1 MTYASAGTIE
11 AADFNNRAT
20 TVNNIW
26 GVGAGSNGYG
36 QSTTISNVSALGTV
50 AASDWAT
57 LTTRLN
63 SLTNHQSGTGTLT
76 TGYYTAGNIATYW
89 ANVETAMSNI
99 QTNKLLFNSTRGTA
113 QPTSL
118 LNFSSGLGWTTSCT
132 YEFSVTFTST
142 NTVRYFFNAGGI
154 ITFFMGQSG
163 GVNSKST
170 DWATFLTNT
179 VGTISF
185 GSNYCSRSGTGGDQG
200 SATPGGSPTL
210 NTSIGFH
217 SLTTSYQTLFAI
229 GSTSATVDYGNN
241 YITIEAKVGG
251 ALYGASSNIVSFR
264 VIMYDAAADVNAD
277 LVDGVTALSVGM
289 TPPEVTY
296 LANVWSFP
304 TAAVVTNTQNTLS
317 VTPTIDYLLV
327 GGGGGGGNGIYN
339 RASGGGGGGG
349 GVLYGN
355 AVAVSAAVQYNIS
368 VGGGGAYLATPTNTA
383 TAGATGT
390 NTTFSLG
397 SVTAYGGGGGG
408 SYTTMGS
415 QGGSGPGS
423 AASGDAYNGLT
434 AGVLAA
440 AAALGQG
447 YGGGSAAGSAGVNTS
462 AGGGGGGGALG
473 VGGSSGTAGAGGA
486 GRSISI
492 TGSAVTY
499 AGGGGGGGQTTGGAA
514 GSGGGGAGA
523 AYVATGAAGANGS
536 PFLGGG
542 GGGGAGGSTASPY
555 NSARS
560 GGGSG
565 IAIVR
570 YRDIYANATA
580 TTGSPTYS
588 LTGGFRIFTWTGVG
602 SITL

>member
-1 MTYASAGTIE
+1 MTYSSTGTVQSQ
-11 AADFNNRAT
+11 DFNDRAN
-20 TVNNIW
+20 TVNAIW
-26 GVGAGSNGYG
+26 GTGSGSNGYG
-36 QSTTISNVSALGTV
+36 QSTTISTV
-50 AASDWAT
+50 TGSSTQTIAASEWAT

-63 SLTNHQSGTGTLT
+63 SITTHQSGTGTLAT
-76 TGYYTAGNIATYW
+76 AYYTAGNLIAYW
-89 ANVETAMSNI
+89 ANVDTTLSSI
-99 QTNKLLFNSTRGTA
+99 QTNKLLFNGTRGTA

-118 LNFSSGLGWTTSCT
+118 LNFSSSTGWTTSST
-132 YEFSVTFTST
+132 KEFSVTFSSID
-142 NTVRYFFNAGGI
+142 TVRYFFNAGGI

-210 NTSIGFH
+210 NTGVGFH
-217 SLTTSYQTLFAI
+217 NLTTSYQTLFAI

-277 LVDGVTALSVGM
+277 LVDGVTAVSVGM
-289 TPPEVTY
+289 TPPETTNI
-296 LANVWSFP
+296 ANTWSFP
-304 TAAVVTNTQNTLS
+304 TAAIVTNTENTLAT
-317 VTPTIDYLLV
+317 TPTIDYLLV

-355 AVAVSAAVQYNIS
+355 AVAVSAATTYSIS
-368 VGGGGAYLATPTNTA
+368 VGGGGGYAATPNNA
-383 TAGATGT
+383 VIIGVTGT

-397 SVTAYGGGGGG
+397 SVIAYGGGGGG
-408 SYTTMGS
+408 SYTTNS
-415 QGGSGPGS
+415 LTGGSTGGS
-423 AASGDAYNGLT
+423 ASTSNGLGGYWPNPT
-434 AGVLAA
+434 GS
-440 AAALGQG
+440 GQG
-447 YGGGSAAGSAGVNTS
+447 YGSGYPVGAAGVNTS
-462 AGGGGGGGALG
+462 AAGGGGA
-473 VGGSSGTAGAGGA
+473 GGQGGNGSGGAGGAGGA

-499 AGGGGGGGQTTGGAA
+499 AGGGGGGGQSTGGAA

-523 AYVATGAAGANGS
+523 AFTATGAAGANGS

-565 IAIVR
+565 IAIIR
-570 YRDIYANATA
+570 YRDIYANASS

-588 LTGGFRIFTWTGVG
+588 LTAGFRIYTWTGVG